1 MRRTVW
7 ILFQP
12 CFQYFFYCHFNEH
25 PASKNAQIFA
35 IFIILL
41 GGNGLLQPYLSGCTF
56 PDGSYHGRINGLF
69 PGRFFCDTFTKSHL
83 QKRESK
89 VLTARY
95 FSSEFIVTLFGARF
109 TRAKT
114 SVFLLGLQ
122 PKILSLLLCHTT
134 TIKGFSSSMRM
145 R

>member
-12 CFQYFFYCHFNEH
+12 CFQYFFYCYVNEH

-69 PGRFFCDTFTKSHL
+69 PGRFFCDTFIKSDL
-83 QKRESK
+83 QKTESK
-89 VLTARY
+89 FLTAGV
-95 FSSEFIVTLFGARF
+95 FTNFIATLFGARF
-109 TRAKT
+109 ARTKT

-134 TIKGFSSSMRM
+134 TINGFSSSMRM

>member
-1 MRRTVW
+1 MWRAIRF
-7 ILFQP
+7 LFQP
-12 CFQYFFYCHFNEH
+12 CFQYFLYCHVNEH
-25 PASKNAQIFA
+25 LASKNAQIFA

-41 GGNGLLQPYLSGCTF
+41 GSDGFLQPYLSGCTF

-109 TRAKT
+109 ARAKT
-114 SVFLLGLQ
+114 SVFVPGLQ
-122 PKILSLLLCHTT
+122 SKILSLLLCHTT
-134 TIKGFSSSMRM
+134 TINGFFSSMRM

>member
-25 PASKNAQIFA
+25 PALEKTQTSA
-35 IFIILL
+35 ISVILL
-41 GGNGLLQPYLSGCTF
+41 GSDGFLQPYLSGCTF

-95 FSSEFIVTLFGARF
+95 FSSEFIATLFGARF

-114 SVFLLGLQ
+114 SVFLIGLQ